1 MKNIFPLENGEIPY
15 SEIAEKLVLSAI
27 LLDNRVI
34 YLVSQKLN
42 IEAFYLKKTKIF
54 TKYVWI
60 YITKVRLSMLLL

>member
-42 IEAFYLKKTKIF
+42 IEAFYLKKNQNIYKICLDL
-54 TKYVWI
+54 YNQEIGRAHV
-60 YITKVRLSMLLL
+60 